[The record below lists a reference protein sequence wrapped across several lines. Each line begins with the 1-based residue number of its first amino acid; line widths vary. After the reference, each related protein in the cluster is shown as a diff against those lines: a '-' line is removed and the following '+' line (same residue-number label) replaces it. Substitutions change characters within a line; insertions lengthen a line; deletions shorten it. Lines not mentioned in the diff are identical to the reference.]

1 MVDTESFPKM
11 PTHGAELITVEQ
23 PTKGPSLNLPRQK
36 SLPLS
41 SQTQCHNSASRPPAR
56 RVCLEAFMCVNKCFS
71 VMRFNNHLAGPPDRQ
86 DEGSAFFFFFFFLKV
101 FCVFQQCFFLGKTFT
116 TFPGCFFFSN
126 YTLQWSRRNQTG
138 GAADTQ

>member
-86 DEGSAFFFFFFFLKV
+86 DEGSAFFFFFFFSKV
-101 FCVFQQCFFLGKTFT
+101 SAVWLQCIISGTAFT
-116 TFPGCFFFSN
+116 TSRRCFCFSN
-126 YTLQWSRRNQTG
+126 ERSQWSRRNQTG